1 MKTQDESD
9 LKWVGVD
16 LHVHTPASKDYR
28 GSKEDSEY
36 LNVIRKA
43 NEFGAAGNTDR
54 TKKKNVASRNPIG
67 CVAFTD
73 HNSVEGFRKY
83 RQLQEE
89 TEKLA
94 KGIRGRDPENSLV
107 SELEKD
113 LETLR
118 SVRVLMGVEI
128 KADPGIHVLLIF
140 AESVEPPQ
148 VIKFLETAYQSSYV
162 DFCGDPTPTTRWTLK
177 ESLDKIYEE
186 FADAAFVVFPHVDSS
201 GGVYEDLKD
210 FQQAR
215 IAALTHPVVRSLS
228 FNRQETRE
236 KVVRDILAQP
246 AYRRTHP
253 LTLIQSSDF
262 HGEEGTAIG
271 QPRTEML
278 VRDGKPT
285 FKNLKESF
293 RETSR
298 VKCSIDFV
306 EEEYQRMV
314 KETFVAK
321 YISETGQSVFK
332 ESHFD
337 DIAQNVCA
345 MLNSKGGIVE
355 LECTP
360 RELPEGQSAW
370 SLLRVQLTTL
380 LNSRLKPSFEPSQA
394 RSFHF
399 SPGRLR
405 ILVRIPRLNVLRMT
419 NDRVYVMRDG
429 QPALAE
435 PREVELIVSKNLTAR
450 YAGRFEGTLKSV
462 ARESTLLSK
471 LPRGIP
477 ILLSC
482 RDKLTL
488 TLPEMIRVS
497 ELTPAS
503 DKGGEV
509 AELVDDLIERESDLF
524 PFGKPEGNTTL
535 VRGAEPPRKREH
547 YIRFTIRRADVPDVL
562 LQKCSWG
569 RVDHPS
575 ILIYFGGGVGLVEA
589 GHIISDTPATLLQPE
604 KDWAGHEYALLGWL
618 KSSFIV
624 WYCAAFLGNV
634 SPFIELQFRPFR
646 IPVPRLDQHE
656 MLNRLKEHS
665 QNIVALEMD
674 FMADL
679 NRLKKK
685 GTLDAEYQEKAR
697 RRHNLQADKIM
708 LTMDKEVFDFLG
720 LELSDT
726 KFIAKTIGD
735 VEMSDFGLL
744 QELASRDAPE

>member
-28 GSKEDSEY
+28 GNKEDSEY

-43 NEFGAAGNTDR
+43 NEFGAAGNTDK
-54 TKKKNVASRNPIG
+54 TKKKGIASRNPIG

-73 HNSVEGFRKY
+73 HNSVEGFRKF

-128 KADPGIHVLLIF
+128 KADPGIHMLLIF
-140 AESVEPPQ
+140 AESVEPAQ
-148 VIKFLETAYQSSYV
+148 VIKFLETAYQSSY
-162 DFCGDPTPTTRWTLK
+162 FEFSGDPTPTTRWTLK
-177 ESLDKIYEE
+177 ETLDKIYEE

-210 FQQAR
+210 FQQTR
-215 IAALTHPVVRSLS
+215 IAALTHPVVKSLS
-228 FNRQETRE
+228 FNRQETRT
-236 KVVRDILAQP
+236 KLVQDILAQP
-246 AYRRTHP
+246 AYRRSSP
-253 LTLIQSSDF
+253 LSLIQSSDF
-262 HGEEGTAIG
+262 HGEEGAAIG
-271 QPRTEML
+271 QPRTEIL

-314 KETFVAK
+314 KESFVAK
-321 YISETGQSVFK
+321 FLAQTGQSIFK
-332 ESHFD
+332 EEDFN

-370 SLLRVQLTTL
+370 SLLRVQLTTM
-380 LNSRLKPSFEPSQA
+380 LNSKLKPSFEPSQF
-394 RSFHF
+394 RPFQF

-405 ILVRIPRLNVLRMT
+405 ILVRIPRSNILRMA
-419 NDRVYVMRDG
+419 NDHVYTMRDDKL
-429 QPALAE
+429 ALAE
-435 PREVELIVSKNLTAR
+435 PREVELIVSKNLSTR
-450 YAGRFEGTLKSV
+450 YAGRFETTLKSV

-482 RDKLTL
+482 RDKLAL
-488 TLPEMIRVS
+488 TLPEMIRAT
-497 ELTPAS
+497 EITPAS
-503 DKGGEV
+503 DKGAEV
-509 AELVDDLIERESDLF
+509 AEIVDDLIEREIDLS
-524 PFGKPEGNTTL
+524 PFGKPDGNTT
-535 VRGAEPPRKREH
+535 VIQGAKPPREREH
-547 YIRFTIRRADVPDVL
+547 YLRFTIRRADVPEPT

-569 RVDHPS
+569 SVDHSS
-575 ILIYFGGGVGLVEA
+575 ILIHFGGGVGLVEP
-589 GHIISDTPATLLQPE
+589 GYIISDTPATLLQPE
-604 KDWAGHEYALLGWL
+604 KDWTGHEHALLGWF
-618 KSSFIV
+618 KSSFVV
-624 WYCAAFLGNV
+624 WYCAAFLGSV

-646 IPVPRLDQHE
+646 IPIPRLDQHDI
-656 MLNRLKEHS
+656 LNRLKEHS
-665 QNIVALEMD
+665 QRIIALEMD
-674 FMADL
+674 FMGDL

-685 GTLDAEYQEKAR
+685 GTLDGEYQEKAR

-708 LTMDKEVFDFLG
+708 LALDKEVFEFLR
-720 LELSDT
+720 LEVSDT
-726 KFIAKTIGD
+726 RFIAKTIGD
-735 VEMSDFGLL
+735 LEMSDFGLL
-744 QELASRDAPE
+744 EALISQDDQS

>member
-36 LNVIRKA
+36 LNAIRKA
-43 NEFGAAGNTDR
+43 NEFGAAGNDDR
-54 TKKKNVASRNPIG
+54 TKKKNVVSRNPIG

-89 TEKLA
+89 IERLA

-118 SVRVLMGVEI
+118 SVRVLMGVEM
-128 KADPGIHVLLIF
+128 KADPGIHMLLIF
-140 AESVEPPQ
+140 AESVEPAQ
-148 VIKFLETAYQSSYV
+148 VVKFLETAYHSSYA
-162 DFCGDPTPTTRWTLK
+162 DFSGDPTPTTRWTLK
-177 ESLDKIYEE
+177 ESLDKIHEE

-210 FQQAR
+210 FQQTR

-228 FNRQETRE
+228 FNRQETRA
-236 KVVRDILAQP
+236 KLIRDILAQP
-246 AYRRTHP
+246 DYRRPHP
-253 LTLIQSSDF
+253 LALIQSSDF

-285 FKNLKESF
+285 FKNLRESF
-293 RETSR
+293 RETLR

-321 YISETGQSVFK
+321 FLSHPGQSIFK
-332 ESHFD
+332 EEHFD
-337 DIAQNVCA
+337 DIARNVCA

-355 LECTP
+355 LECAP
-360 RELPEGQSAW
+360 HELSEGQPAW

-380 LNSRLKPSFEPSQA
+380 LKNRLKPSFEPSQF
-394 RSFHF
+394 RSFQF

-405 ILVRIPRLNVLRMT
+405 ILVRIPRSNVLRMT
-419 NDRVYVMRDG
+419 NDHVYVLRND

-435 PREVELIVSKNLTAR
+435 PREVELIVSKNLSAR
-450 YAGRFEGTLKSV
+450 YASRFENTLKSV

-482 RDKLTL
+482 REKLTL
-488 TLPEMIRVS
+488 TLPEMIRVT
-497 ELTPAS
+497 EIAPAS
-503 DKGGEV
+503 DKGAEV
-509 AELVDDLIERESDLF
+509 AEIVDDLIERESDLF

-547 YIRFTIRRADVPDVL
+547 YIRFTVRRADVPEAT

-569 RVDHPS
+569 RVDNPS
-575 ILIYFGGGVGLVEA
+575 ILIYFGGGVGLVEP
-589 GHIISDTPATLLQPE
+589 GHIISDTPAALLQPE
-604 KDWAGHEYALLGWL
+604 KDWLGHEYALLSWL
-618 KSSFIV
+618 KSSFIL
-624 WYCAAFLGNV
+624 WYCAAFLGNL

-646 IPVPRLDQHE
+646 IPVPSLDQHKI
-656 MLNRLKEHS
+656 LDRLREHS
-665 QNIVALEMD
+665 KSIVALEMD

-697 RRHNLQADKIM
+697 RRHNLQADKMM
-708 LTMDKEVFDFLG
+708 LTIDKDVFEFLG
-720 LELSDT
+720 LELSDS
-726 KFIAKTIGD
+726 KFIAKTVGD

-744 QELASRDAPE
+744 QDLVSREGSA